1 MNGGW
6 RALHRL
12 VFLAKDDPYFGDLAA
27 ELAAN
32 DDYKFQLDAIQYLQ
46 AGSKG
51 PTGILLKVFSFYE
64 PQKCAK
70 KSR

>member
-12 VFLAKDDPYFGDLAA
+12 VFLAHDDPIFADLAA

-32 DDYKFQLDAIQYLQ
+32 DDYKYQLNGFQYLKE
-46 AGSKG
+46 GIKG